1 MARTIPLLLFPRCHR
16 ILQGLRRFQG
26 CTLFPESRSLPA
38 TGNFPAGRRLGSRLY
53 CLPYFS
59 GWRFVPGRFRL
70 QNESLFHVFLSC
82 LRLQAPT
89 ALGFPAHRL
98 SLDCLNQASAASDTF
113 PIFTCPVGIIR
124 LFKHFQT
131 SELTTCQIDPPTG
144 RKFLPIAPA
153 AFRMPCFQMGLLH
166 GFFFPAV
173 TPAQPVMAAAFS
185 ACFISRQTVRRP
197 YRRPVRS
204 SLTYS
209 TSPADIMGIMSY
221 PPVLFFSLI
230 CKVLSDFWIKYL
242 YFQITV
248 FNVFVG

>member
-1 MARTIPLLLFPRCHR
+1 MFPQKWLVQFLFCFFPRCHR
-16 ILQGLRRFQG
+16 ILKVYEGSKVVHFSLKADRCPPPGIFPLVDASVAACIVCRIFLVGDSFQAGSAYKMNRF
-26 CTLFPESRSLPA
+26 
-38 TGNFPAGRRLGSRLY
+38 
-53 CLPYFS
+53 
-59 GWRFVPGRFRL
+59 
-70 QNESLFHVFLSC
+70 FHVFLSC

-89 ALGFPAHRL
+89 ALGFSRAQAFFG
-98 SLDCLNQASAASDTF
+98 CLNQASAATDTF

-131 SELTTCQIDPPTG
+131 SELTACQIDPPTG

-173 TPAQPVMAAAFS
+173 TPAQPVMAAAFFCLFYLPADGQAS
-185 ACFISRQTVRRP
+185 IPA
-197 YRRPVRS
+197 PVRS

-221 PPVLFFSLI
+221 PPVLFFL
-230 CKVLSDFWIKYL
+230 
-242 YFQITV
+242 
-248 FNVFVG
+248 